1 VTPDPISRRRAIV
14 LAGLGAVGLAA
25 GATGLFMDLTVA
37 TMSAAT
43 WRSATLRLCEA
54 YRGPD
59 CAGG

>member
-14 LAGLGAVGLAA
+14 LAGLGAVSLAA

-43 WRSATLRLCEA
+43 
-54 YRGPD
+54 
-59 CAGG
+59 